1 MNFRSG
7 LGNQISYHFQ
17 LVTFLVLIGP
27 KSKAK
32 KKIGIERDGQNPKNV
47 TNLSSCLKQC
57 V

>member
-7 LGNQISYHFQ
+7 LGSQISYHFH
-17 LVTFLVLIGP
+17 LVSFLVLIGA

-32 KKIGIERDGQNPKNV
+32 KKIGILRDGQNPKNV
-47 TNLSSCLKQC
+47 THLSSCLKQC